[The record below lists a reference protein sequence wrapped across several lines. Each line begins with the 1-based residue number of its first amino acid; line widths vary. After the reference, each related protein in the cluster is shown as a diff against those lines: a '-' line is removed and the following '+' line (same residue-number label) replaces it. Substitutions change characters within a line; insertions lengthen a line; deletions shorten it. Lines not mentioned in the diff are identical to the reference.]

1 MRHRLWCIPIGLLI
15 WPQVSFA
22 QSIDEVEELKR
33 RIDILAQEIEQIK
46 LGEATVTADRSQPSC
61 GI

>member
-1 MRHRLWCIPIGLLI
+1 MHHRLWCILIGLLI

>member
-1 MRHRLWCIPIGLLI
+1 MHHRLWRMLIGLLI

-33 RIDILAQEIEQIK
+33 RIDILAQGIKQIK